1 MANPPRSMAVKPANA
16 PESFPMGVRAPATM
30 TASAIPAPPVPAG
43 LVTSRKPHLIGPL
56 SSGHMS
62 EILTAALAGASA
74 DELAALPLPD
84 SYRAALVK
92 RGETGIFDGMESSD
106 KDPRRSL
113 HVEEVPLPELAPDEA
128 YVAVMAS
135 SINFN
140 TVWTSIFEPL
150 PTFGFLDRLGK
161 EGPWAARHAL
171 DYHVVGSDAAGVV
184 LRTGSAV
191 RNWKVGDKV
200 TVHCNYVDD
209 QDPSAHDDSML
220 ASNQRIWGFESN
232 FGGLADLALVK
243 ANQLMPKPRHLSWE
257 EAAINALCNSTAYRM
272 LVSHNGA
279 PVKPG
284 DRVLV
289 WGASGGL
296 GSYAVQ
302 HVLNGGGTPVGVVSS
317 ADKVALLHDLG
328 VEAVIDRKEAGYR
341 FWSDEHTQ
349 DESEWRRLGK
359 DIRALVGVE
368 PEIVFEH
375 PGRQTMG
382 ASVFACKRAGTV
394 VTCAATS
401 GYMIEYDNRHLWMKL
416 KTIKGSHFANY
427 CEAWSANQAIID
439 GRILPPLSAVHTLD
453 QVGEAAYQVH
463 HNLHE
468 GKIGVLCLAPEE
480 GLGIDDPE
488 LRAKVG
494 EDRITLFRRHGA

>member
-1 MANPPRSMAVKPANA
+1 MQAIRDAILAGA
-16 PESFPMGVRAPATM
+16 DTEEL
-30 TASAIPAPPVPAG
+30 SAIP
-43 LVTSRKPHLIGPL
+43 
-56 SSGHMS
+56 
-62 EILTAALAGASA
+62 
-74 DELAALPLPD
+74 LPET
-84 SYRAALVK
+84 YRAAYV
-92 RGETGIFDGMESSD
+92 RRDEVDMFAGVDSAD
-106 KDPRRSL
+106 KDPRKSL
-113 HVEEVPLPELAPDEA
+113 HVSEVAVPELAPDEA

-135 SINFN
+135 AINFN

-150 PTFGFLDRLGK
+150 PTFGFLDRLAR
-161 EGPWAARHAL
+161 EGIWGARHAL
-171 DYHVVGSDAAGVV
+171 PYHVVGSDASGVV
-184 LRTGSAV
+184 LRVGSLV
-191 RNWKVGDKV
+191 RNFRPGDKI

-220 ASNQRIWGFESN
+220 AANERIWGFETN
-232 FGGLADLALVK
+232 FGGLADLAVVK
-243 ANQLMPKPRHLSWE
+243 ANQLMPKATHLSWE

-272 LVSHNGA
+272 LVSRNGA
-279 PVKPG
+279 EMKQG
-284 DRVLV
+284 DKVLV

-302 HVLNGGGTPVGVVSS
+302 HVMNGGGTPVGVVSS
-317 ADKVALLHDLG
+317 PDKVALLHALG
-328 VEAVIDRKEAGYR
+328 VGAVIDRREAGYR

-359 DIRALVGVE
+359 DIRSLVGDD
-368 PEIVFEH
+368 PDIVFEH

-382 ASVFACKRAGTV
+382 ASVFACKRAGIV

-427 CEAWSANQAIID
+427 REAWDANDLICQ
-439 GRILPPLSAVHTLD
+439 GKVVPPLSAVYPLD
-453 QVGEAAYQVH
+453 DVGEAAYQVH
-463 HNLHE
+463 RNLHE

-480 GLGIDDPE
+480 GLGIDDPAR
-488 LRAKVG
+488 RAAVG